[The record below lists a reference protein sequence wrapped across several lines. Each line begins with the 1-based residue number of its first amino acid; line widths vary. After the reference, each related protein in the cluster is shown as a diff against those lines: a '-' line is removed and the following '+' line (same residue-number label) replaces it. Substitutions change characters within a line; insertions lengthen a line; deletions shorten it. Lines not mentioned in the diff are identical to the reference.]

1 MYNVTNAF
9 LNSLWL
15 LDRLGMMAT
24 RGTPLMARQSLIGY
38 NYSLLGNFPDE
49 PIFAAP
55 DFYSTV
61 LFKRL
66 AGTKVLPM
74 HGAAK
79 RAWAADDSAKRKLRA
94 YAYCSATGAGAAAG
108 AVTLVLVNTDDAV
121 AVTTSVAG
129 LGGGAVEVYALTPGW
144 DARDLSSPPL
154 YRATSRHLA
163 LNGRVL
169 AVDERGAL
177 PPMPPELQP
186 PPATGQPTRL
196 TLPPLTAMFAV
207 FREAGA
213 GACMQE

>member
-1 MYNVTNAF
+1 MSTAV
-9 LNSLWL
+9 L
-15 LDRLGMMAT
+15 AT
-24 RGTPLMARQSLIGY
+24 LSHTPEWER
-38 NYSLLGNFPDE
+38 
-49 PIFAAP
+49 
-55 DFYSTV
+55 
-61 LFKRL
+61 KRL
-66 AGTKVLPM
+66 AQPSCERGCARSL
-74 HGAAK
+74 
-79 RAWAADDSAKRKLRA
+79 
-94 YAYCSATGAGAAAG
+94 AAAG
-108 AVTLVLVNTDDAV
+108 APHHAGCALRLARAAAAV
-121 AVTTSVAG
+121 AGVVAVAG